1 MSQLS
6 DLGQQTLLG
15 APMSFMQILVPHLSG
30 NAPELPEIVSGEL
43 AELRALFVSIHL
55 GPALRGC
62 IGNLHPAFPLYR
74 STAECAISAAVGDPR
89 FPPLTPPE
97 LPHVSFEISVLSPIE
112 AVRDLSDIEIG
123 VHGLLVVKGRARGL
137 LLPQVAVQYG
147 WDRER
152 FLAETYA
159 KAGLGTEAKKGTVKF
174 SWVTEN
180 RVWPRFSPSPF
191 SPPSPEIY
199 RFTAHVFSEQ
209 HIHHPA
215 TS

>member
-1 MSQLS
+1 
-6 DLGQQTLLG
+6 
-15 APMSFMQILVPHLSG
+15 
-30 NAPELPEIVSGEL
+30 
-43 AELRALFVSIHL
+43 
-55 GPALRGC
+55 
-62 IGNLHPAFPLYR
+62 LYR

-89 FPPLTPPE
+89 FSPLTPPE
-97 LPHVSFEISVLSPIE
+97 LPYVSFEISVLSPIE

-137 LLPQVAVQYG
+137 LLPQVAAQYG

-152 FLAETYA
+152 FLAETYR
-159 KAGLGTEAKKGTVKF
+159 KAGLETEAKTGTVSNF
-174 SWVTEN
+174 LDFRS
-180 RVWPRFSPSPF
+180 SLSPF